1 MESMNKKAAVIGSG
15 FGGLALAIRMQ
26 ASGIQT
32 TIFEKRDMAGG
43 RAYVYKDAGFVFDAG
58 PTLITAPEC
67 LEELFT
73 VAGKKMADYVNLVP
87 IKPFYR
93 LAWDDGYFFDYSND
107 EKETYEQIRKKSPED
122 VEGFKRFM
130 KYSEDVYGEGY
141 TKLVAAAFP
150 NFFSMIR
157 VAPQLMRLQAY
168 RSVYSMV
175 SKYIKDTHLRQAFSF
190 HPLLIGGNPFRASS
204 IYTLINYLE
213 RTGGVWFAM
222 GGTGALIQGLV
233 RLFEDIGG
241 KIRFNSE
248 VDEVQC
254 NQGRIEQIHLKGG
267 YKESF
272 DLVASNADVLHTY
285 QHIFRNE
292 NVLKSTTRR
301 LEKMDYSMSLFLIY
315 FGTKKKYDNIPHHMI
330 MFGPRYKALLKDIFS
345 NGVLADDFSL
355 YLHRPTCTD
364 PSLAPPGCD
373 SFYVL
378 SPVPHLGKTGS
389 TIDWNV
395 EAPKYADKIFQ
406 YMEAKY
412 LPDLRKNLVT
422 TRYMTPL
429 DFKTDLNSPMGS
441 AFSLEPTLL
450 QSAYFRSHNR
460 DKKVRGFY
468 LVGAGTHPGAGIPGV
483 VNSGKATFG
492 VIQEDLKAGVFN

>member
-1 MESMNKKAAVIGSG
+1 MASINRKAAVIGSG
-15 FGGLALAIRMQ
+15 FGGLSLAIRLQ
-26 ASGIQT
+26 AAGFQT
-32 TIFEKRDMAGG
+32 TIFEKRDLPGG
-43 RAYVYKDAGFVFDAG
+43 RAYVYKDQGFTFDAG

-73 VAGKKMADYVNLVP
+73 VAGKRITDYVKLVP
-87 IKPFYR
+87 ISPFYR
-93 LAWDDGYFFDYSND
+93 LAWDDGYFFDYSNN
-107 EKETYEQIRKKSPED
+107 EEETYEQIRQKSPED
-122 VEGFKRFM
+122 VDGFREFM
-130 KYSEDVYGEGY
+130 KYSKDVYGEGY

-157 VAPQLMRLQAY
+157 VAPQLMRLQAF

-175 SKYIKDTHLRQAFSF
+175 SKYIKDKHLRQAFSF
-190 HPLLIGGNPFRASS
+190 HPLLIGGNPFRTSS

-222 GGTGALIQGLV
+222 GGTGALVQGLV
-233 RLFEDIGG
+233 QLFKDIGG
-241 KIRFNSE
+241 KIRLNSE

-254 NQGRIEQIHLKGG
+254 NRGKVDQIVLKDS
-267 YKESF
+267 YKEGF

-285 QHIFRNE
+285 QHLFRNE
-292 NVLKSTTRR
+292 KILKPATKR
-301 LEKMDYSMSLFLIY
+301 LQKMDYSMSLFLIY
-315 FGTKKKYDNIPHHMI
+315 FGTKKRYENIPHHMI
-330 MFGPRYKALLKDIFS
+330 MFGPRYKALLNDIFS
-345 NGVLADDFSL
+345 KGILADDFSL
-355 YLHRPTCTD
+355 YLHRPTRTD
-364 PSLAPPGCD
+364 ESLAPPGCD
-373 SFYVL
+373 SYYVL

-389 TIDWNV
+389 RIDWKS

-406 YMEAKY
+406 YMESHY

-422 TRYMTPL
+422 TRYFTPE
-429 DFKTDLNSPMGS
+429 DFKSELNSPVGS

-460 DKKVRGFY
+460 DRNVRGFY

-492 VIQEDLKAGVFN
+492 VIQEDLRSGVLN